1 MAPGLISVGFVEWG
15 YCNNNSLASVI
26 VTLRGI
32 GIIII
37 IIIIIIIYIG
47 RISIA
52 LGCDDVFQGTVF
64 GWDGVANDF
73 GVGRPP
79 TFTLVVLPLNALI
92 FSVSLEQGAEVE
104 GFKNM
109 L

>member
-37 IIIIIIIYIG
+37 IIYIG

-52 LGCDDVFQGTVF
+52 LGWDDVFQGTVF

>member
-1 MAPGLISVGFVEWG
+1 MG
-15 YCNNNSLASVI
+15 YCNNKILVSVI

-32 GIIII
+32 GII
-37 IIIIIIIYIG
+37 YIG
-47 RISIA
+47 RISPTRV
-52 LGCDDVFQGTVF
+52 CVDVVFQGAVF
-64 GWDGVANDF
+64 GWDGFEVANDF
-73 GVGRPP
+73 GLGRH

-92 FSVSLEQGAEVE
+92 FSVSLAQGAEVE